1 MCLDLDENG
10 PASLHAIRT
19 TGDVPVPTLVLDT
32 SPEKNQVVWRVDG
45 LERDHAE
52 SLLRSLATQF
62 RGDPAATDISR
73 VLRVPG
79 FRNWKYNEPFQVRAI
94 QETDQVYQTSS
105 ATSWCMRIRPTA
117 AVTLTKRGNR
127 PGAHHPRTGV
137 SPKRNWAYAKR
148 ALARGDDPPSRPC
161 ALRKHTKRTSGVS
174 NTLRLRLVR
183 ADWWTSLRIRST
195 SIFANVFDSESASR
209 PSSVTSNEEQS
220 RPPQYIR
227 SSEFSDVCSTWLSA
241 RSS

>member
-1 MCLDLDENG
+1 MPREH
-10 PASLHAIRT
+10 ASTTVLFIGELAPKSGGFAI
-19 TGDVPVPTLVLDT
+19 GIAKAL
-32 SPEKNQVVWRVDG
+32 PE
-45 LERDHAE
+45 E
-52 SLLRSLATQF
+52 SQARPPIG
-62 RGDPAATDISR
+62 R
-73 VLRVPG
+73 
-79 FRNWKYNEPFQVRAI
+79 KQVRDSEKDFR
-94 QETDQVYQTSS
+94 QE
-105 ATSWCMRIRPTA
+105 MRISLKPCERARPW
-117 AVTLTKRGNR
+117 LSDNGRISSW
-127 PGAHHPRTGV
+127 RTI
-137 SPKRNWAYAKR
+137 
-148 ALARGDDPPSRPC
+148 PSRPC

-227 SSEFSDVCSTWLSA
+227 SSEFSDVCSTWRSA